1 MMSVKFSEILY
12 DSRFRV
18 LSKGVNL
25 HSVTVSGLY
34 VGDLLSF
41 VMAKAKPG
49 QIWLTIQAH
58 PNVIA
63 VASLINLSAVIVV
76 EGVDIPQE
84 TIDVA
89 NERGVILI
97 SSVLD
102 AVELVKLIEVW
113 AFIMTY
119 IFTSS
124 YHLVPMILWYLMI
137 LF

>member
-1 MMSVKFSEILY
+1 MKFDEILY

-18 LSKGVNL
+18 LSKGVDL
-25 HSVTVSGLY
+25 YSVTVSGLY
-34 VGDLLSF
+34 VGDLSSF

-102 AVELVKLIEVW
+102 AVELVKLIEV
-113 AFIMTY
+113 
-119 IFTSS
+119 
-124 YHLVPMILWYLMI
+124 
-137 LF
+137 

>member
-1 MMSVKFSEILY
+1 MQKEMMSVKFNEILY

-41 VMAKAKPG
+41 VMAKAKPV

-76 EGVDIPQE
+76 DGVDIPQE

-89 NERGVILI
+89 NERGVVLI

-102 AVELVKLIEVW
+102 AVDLVKLIEV
-113 AFIMTY
+113 
-119 IFTSS
+119 
-124 YHLVPMILWYLMI
+124 
-137 LF
+137 

>member
-1 MMSVKFSEILY
+1 M
-12 DSRFRV
+12 
-18 LSKGVNL
+18 
-25 HSVTVSGLY
+25 
-34 VGDLLSF
+34 GDLLSF

-76 EGVDIPQE
+76 DGVDIPQE

-97 SSVLD
+97 SSILD
-102 AVELVKLIEVW
+102 AVDLVKLIEV
-113 AFIMTY
+113 
-119 IFTSS
+119 
-124 YHLVPMILWYLMI
+124 
-137 LF
+137 

>member
-1 MMSVKFSEILY
+1 MSHCTVLNHGERDDEFVKFDEILY

-18 LSKGVNL
+18 LSKGVDL

-84 TIDVA
+84 TIDMA

-102 AVELVKLIEVW
+102 AVELVKLIEV
-113 AFIMTY
+113 
-119 IFTSS
+119 
-124 YHLVPMILWYLMI
+124 
-137 LF
+137 

>member
-1 MMSVKFSEILY
+1 MQKEMMSVKFNEILY

-89 NERGVILI
+89 NESRYEHLLYLHIYFILSTCADDFMVPNDI
-97 SSVLD
+97 VL
-102 AVELVKLIEVW
+102 
-113 AFIMTY
+113 M
-119 IFTSS
+119 
-124 YHLVPMILWYLMI
+124 
-137 LF
+137 

>member
-1 MMSVKFSEILY
+1 MQKEMMSVKFNEILY

-58 PNVIA
+58 PNV
-63 VASLINLSAVIVV
+63 SAVIVV

-97 SSVLD
+97 SSILD
-102 AVELVKLIEVW
+102 AVDLVKLIEV
-113 AFIMTY
+113 
-119 IFTSS
+119 
-124 YHLVPMILWYLMI
+124 
-137 LF
+137 

>member
-1 MMSVKFSEILY
+1 MMSVKFNEILY

-18 LSKGVNL
+18 LSKGVDL

-89 NERGVILI
+89 NERGVVLI

-124 YHLVPMILWYLMI
+124 YHLVLMILWYLMI

>member
-1 MMSVKFSEILY
+1 MLTLSQVLL
-12 DSRFRV
+12 DSRLTLICGEDLEITQVEGF
-18 LSKGVNL
+18 
-25 HSVTVSGLY
+25 Y
-34 VGDLLSF
+34 IGDLLSF

-97 SSVLD
+97 SSILD
-102 AVELVKLIEVW
+102 AVDLVKLIEV
-113 AFIMTY
+113 
-119 IFTSS
+119 
-124 YHLVPMILWYLMI
+124 
-137 LF
+137 

>member
-1 MMSVKFSEILY
+1 MQKEMMSVKFNEILY

-41 VMAKAKPG
+41 VMPKAKPG

-76 EGVDIPQE
+76 DGVDIPQE

-89 NERGVILI
+89 NERGVVLI

-102 AVELVKLIEVW
+102 AVDLVKLIEV
-113 AFIMTY
+113 
-119 IFTSS
+119 
-124 YHLVPMILWYLMI
+124 
-137 LF
+137 

>member
-1 MMSVKFSEILY
+1 MQKEMMSVKFNEILY

-18 LSKGVNL
+18 LSKGVDL

-41 VMAKAKPG
+41 VMAKAKPD

-63 VASLINLSAVIVV
+63 VDFLINLSAVIVV

-102 AVELVKLIEVW
+102 AVELVKLIEV
-113 AFIMTY
+113 
-119 IFTSS
+119 
-124 YHLVPMILWYLMI
+124 
-137 LF
+137 